1 MTVARVKDLMET
13 VNAEFRRLVVEGRI
27 MGAEIFFDADANTPE
42 QLAAGRPNFRIQ
54 YTPVAPMENP
64 QVSLVITDFYYSGFA
79 DQLANAA

>member
-1 MTVARVKDLMET
+1 MRFNCGTHDHAAIDAWLDTFEGNSAHATYTTLFRV
-13 VNAEFRRLVVEGRI
+13 
-27 MGAEIFFDADANTPE
+27 
-42 QLAAGRPNFRIQ
+42 LALNQAIGLERIQ